1 MTLNEKIAELCLAG
15 EMTYGQIGEMV
26 GLTASAVKARWH
38 RYRKSKGI
46 TKKHSDARRIKT
58 SEDEIERVRSDE
70 RVVLGIPVSMIVN
83 ELKAGPRTLRDLSK
97 KLDRS
102 EDTVSNAIDQ
112 MILLGYGLK
121 VETNW
126 VTMPPKP
133 IQVPDIP
140 ALFTSKKE
148 FEFSFG
154 LISDTHSGSRFEQ
167 VTALKDFGK
176 IAKEEY
182 GVDILI
188 HCGDATAGNR
198 VYRGQEMDV
207 YSNRAVDQAE
217 AAACNLPEGFSI
229 YMLGGNHDYSFYRQ
243 TGIDVRHEIIRA
255 GRDDI
260 TLLPYDAYDLPLLP
274 NIDARLWHP
283 AGGPAYAISYK
294 GQKYSEQ
301 LAGDEIMKVIVG
313 DKEVP
318 TIVLVL
324 IGHFHKTFW
333 FAHGGI
339 QVFGAGCFEGQTSY
353 LKRKGLIPM
362 VGGVIIKCKFIGGF
376 LHRVESARI
385 TYREIENDWKAWWAR
400 RQPKQ
405 KEVTRLETIFKLD
418 EHKDS

>member
-1 MTLNEKIAELCLAG
+1 MILNERIAELCLKG
-15 EMTYGQIGEMV
+15 NMTHKQIADMLGMTE
-26 GLTASAVKARWH
+26 SAVKGRWR
-38 RYRKSKGI
+38 RYRRSHKIDKTHADAVKSNILK
-46 TKKHSDARRIKT
+46 
-58 SEDEIERVRSDE
+58 EEEERSTSDE
-70 RVVLGIPVSMIVN
+70 RVLLGIPVSLIIK
-83 ELKAGPRTLRDLSK
+83 ELKSGPQNIRFLSE

-102 EDTVSNAIDQ
+102 ENTVFRAIEQ
-112 MILLGYGLK
+112 MRDLGYGVK

-126 VTMPPKP
+126 VNMPPKP
-133 IQVPDIP
+133 IQIPDIP
-140 ALFTSKKE
+140 ALFTAKKE

-188 HCGDATAGNR
+188 HCGDAVAGNG

-207 YSNRAVDQAE
+207 YSSRAVDQAE

-243 TGIDVRHEIIRA
+243 TGLDVRHEIVRQ

-283 AGGPAYAISYK
+283 SGGPAYAISYK
-294 GQKYSEQ
+294 GQRYSEQ
-301 LAGDEIMKVIVG
+301 LAGDEMMKVIVG
-313 DKEVP
+313 DKKIP

-362 VGGVIIKCKFIGGF
+362 VGGVIVKCKFVGGF

-385 TYREIENDWKAWWAR
+385 TYREIEDDWKAWWAR
-400 RQPKQ
+400 RQPKG
-405 KEVTRLETIFKLD
+405 KETTRLETIFKMED
-418 EHKDS
+418 